1 MTGRDNELWQQS
13 WRDRQTD
20 FHQKATNAHL
30 VRFWST
36 LGVAPGERIFVP
48 LCGKSLDLLW
58 LAGQGHSV
66 VGVELSPLAA
76 RAFFRENRM
85 QPRRRPCGQF
95 TLWEHGR
102 ISILCGDFFALTA
115 ADLGEIA
122 AVFDRAALTALPDDL
137 RAPYLAHLRRIVP
150 AACKIMLLTTEEPE
164 AWETADQPFAVAEE
178 ITTLYSDAFNIE
190 LHHVESAFEADPD
203 PSVAEEIRVERKV
216 YLLTPKPAA
225 GSGLPA
231 PSGRPAQADHQTG
244 AAEPG

>member
-13 WRDRQTD
+13 WRDRQID
-20 FHQKATNAHL
+20 FHQKTTNAHL
-30 VRFWST
+30 VRFWSG
-36 LGVAPGERIFVP
+36 LGLAPGARIFVP

-58 LAGQGHSV
+58 LAKQGHSV

-76 RAFFRENRM
+76 RAFFRENRL

-164 AWETADQPFAVAEE
+164 AWESAGQPFEVAAE
-178 ITTLYSDAFNIE
+178 ITTLYADAFAIE
-190 LHHVESAFEADPD
+190 LRHVESSYEADPD
-203 PSVAEEIRVERKV
+203 PSITEAVRIEQKV
-216 YLLTPKPAA
+216 YLLTPLRAA
-225 GSGLPA
+225 GRGGVEHGGQPDLEE
-231 PSGRPAQADHQTG
+231 G
-244 AAEPG
+244 AAEIG